1 MKTLVKRMV
10 VMSTALI
17 LLCVCAVAQ
26 NEKSTKGGGTTY
38 NYPTLKV
45 TPNPVDLVSGAYAI
59 VTITPD
65 AGYYNPTI
73 YYNDNSY
80 KLDETFKSFEGE
92 IFRVEPYGTNNPY
105 SFKIVAK
112 DVNKESEESISIDVE
127 MIPEELWS
135 LNRNMVRSTP
145 ATVIIKVS
153 PEKTDKLNL

>member
-10 VMSTALI
+10 VMSTALV

-26 NEKSTKGGGTTY
+26 NEKSTGSGSTTY
-38 NYPTLKV
+38 NYPTLTV
-45 TPNPVDLVSGAYAI
+45 TPNPVVLVSGDYAI

-65 AGYYNPTI
+65 AGYYHPTI
-73 YYNDNSY
+73 YYDGY
-80 KLDETFKSFEGE
+80 TYEIGQSFEGE
-92 IFRVEPYGTNNPY
+92 IFRVEPNGNNPY